1 MKIIGG
7 SASKMLA
14 SKLAEVTGAELVDTE
29 FKRFPD
35 GEGYARILGDLT
47 DERVVLVQTT
57 LPDPNIIELFLWQD
71 AVNDF
76 DIENLVTVA
85 PYFGYGRQDKA
96 FESGEAVSA
105 RAIAERLEL
114 FTDEVVTVDIHNPL
128 VLSYFDKPVA
138 HVSAAPAFAR
148 YLKGKVDLILSPDAG
163 RAAMAEEVSEILG
176 CETDY
181 LEKKRFDAETVEIKP
196 KSLPVNGKGVAIVD
210 DIISTGGTLGLATK
224 QLKEQ
229 GAEKIIAL
237 CTHGLFIGDAMD
249 KLYNCDEVVSTDT
262 VESEASKISVA
273 QEIAD
278 AIGG

>member
-14 SKLAEVTGAELVDTE
+14 SELAKALNADLVEIE
-29 FKRFPD
+29 FMRFPD
-35 GEGYARILGDLT
+35 GEAYARILNDLT
-47 DERVVLVQTT
+47 NERVVLVQTT
-57 LPDPNIIELFLWQD
+57 IPDPNIVELFLWQD

-76 DIENLVTVA
+76 AIESLVTIT

-105 RAIAERLEL
+105 RAVAERIEL
-114 FTDEVVTVDIHNPL
+114 FTDEVIVIDIHNPR
-128 VLSYFDKPVA
+128 VLEYFDKPV
-138 HVSAAPAFAR
+138 SNLTAAPAFAR
-148 YLKGKVDLILSPDAG
+148 YLEGKVDMILAPDEG
-163 RAAMAEEVSEILG
+163 RATMAGEVSEILG
-176 CETDY
+176 CEADH
-181 LEKKRFDAETVEIKP
+181 LEKTRLDAETIEIKT
-196 KSLPVNGKGVAIVD
+196 KSLPVNGRNVAIVD
-210 DIISTGGTLGLATK
+210 DIISTGGTLGLASR

-229 GAEKIIAL
+229 GAAKIIAL
-237 CTHGLFIGDAMD
+237 CTHGLFIGDAMG

-278 AIGG
+278 AIG

>member
-14 SKLAEVTGAELVDTE
+14 SELAKVLSADMVETE
-29 FKRFPD
+29 FRRFPD

-71 AVNDF
+71 AVHDF
-76 DIENLVTVA
+76 EIENLVTVT

-105 RAIAERLEL
+105 RAIAERIEL
-114 FTDEVVTVDIHNPL
+114 FTDEVITVDMHNPQ
-128 VLSYFDKPVA
+128 VLDYFGKPVA
-138 HVSAAPAFAR
+138 HVTAAPAFAR
-148 YLKGKVDLILSPDAG
+148 YLEGKVDLILSPDQG
-163 RAAMAEEVSEILG
+163 RATMAKEVSDILG

-181 LEKKRFDAETVEIKP
+181 LEKTRFDAETIEIKP
-196 KSLPVNGKGVAIVD
+196 KSLPINGKGVAIVD

-229 GAEKIIAL
+229 GAERIIAL
-237 CTHGLFIGDAMD
+237 CTHGLFIGDAMG

-278 AIGG
+278 AIG

>member
-7 SASKMLA
+7 SASRMLA
-14 SKLAEVTGAELVDTE
+14 AKLAKALNADLVNTE

-35 GEGYARILGDLT
+35 GEGYARILDDLT
-47 DERVVLVQTT
+47 EERVILVQTT
-57 LPDPNIIELFLWQD
+57 IPDPNIIELFLWQD

-76 DIENLVTVA
+76 DIDSLVTVT

-96 FESGEAVSA
+96 FESGEAISA

-114 FTDEVVTVDIHNPL
+114 FTDEVVMVDIHNPK
-128 VLSYFDKPVA
+128 VLEYFGKPVT
-138 HVSAAPAFAR
+138 HLSAAPSFAR
-148 YLKGKVDLILSPDAG
+148 YLDGKVDIVLSPDQG
-163 RAAMAEEVSEILG
+163 RVEMANEASRILG
-176 CETDY
+176 TETDY
-181 LEKKRFDAETVEIKP
+181 LEKIRHDAETVEIKP
-196 KSLPVNGKGVAIVD
+196 KSLDVSGKRVAIVD

-224 QLKEQ
+224 QLKEE
-229 GAEKIIAL
+229 GASGIIAL
-237 CTHGLFIGDAMD
+237 CTHGLFIGDAMG

-278 AIGG
+278 AIG

>member
-14 SKLAEVTGAELVDTE
+14 SELADVTGADLVNTE
-29 FKRFPD
+29 FRRFPD
-35 GEGYARILGDLT
+35 GEGYARILDDLNN
-47 DERVVLVQTT
+47 ERVVLVQTT
-57 LPDPNIIELFLWQD
+57 LPDPNIVELFLWQD

-76 DIENLVTVA
+76 DIESLTTVT

-114 FTDEVVTVDIHNPL
+114 FTDEVVIVDIHNPL
-128 VLSYFDKPVA
+128 VLSYFDKPVT
-138 HVSAAPAFAR
+138 HLTAAPSFAR
-148 YLKGKVDLILSPDAG
+148 YLEGKVDLVLSPDEG
-163 RAAMAEEVSEILG
+163 RASMAKEVSDILG
-176 CETDY
+176 CDTDY
-181 LEKKRFDAETVEIKP
+181 LEKTRHDAETIEFKP
-196 KSLPVNGKGVAIVD
+196 KSLHVNGLGVAIVD

-237 CTHGLFIGDAMD
+237 CTHGLFIGDAMG

-278 AIGG
+278 AIS

>member
-14 SKLAEVTGAELVDTE
+14 GELAEVLGADLVETE
-29 FKRFPD
+29 FRRFPD
-35 GEGYARILGDLT
+35 GEGYARILGDLAG
-47 DERVVLVQTT
+47 EKVVLVQTT

-76 DIENLVTVA
+76 DIDSLVTVT
-85 PYFGYGRQDKA
+85 PYFGYGRQDTA

-105 RAIAERLEL
+105 RAIAERMEL
-114 FTDEVVTVDIHNPL
+114 FTDEVIVVDIHNPR
-128 VLSYFDKPVA
+128 VLDYFGKPVT
-138 HVSAAPAFAR
+138 HLSAAPAFAR
-148 YLKGKVDLILSPDAG
+148 YLEGKVDIVLSPDEG
-163 RAAMAEEVSEILG
+163 RAEMANEVSSILG
-176 CETDY
+176 TETDY
-181 LEKKRFDAETVEIKP
+181 LEKTRLDAQTIEIKP
-196 KSLPVNGKGVAIVD
+196 KSLPVNGKRVAIVD

-229 GAEKIIAL
+229 GAGSIFAL

-249 KLYNCDEVVSTDT
+249 KLYNCEEVVSTDT

-273 QEIAD
+273 EEIANV
-278 AIGG
+278 IG

>member
-7 SASKMLA
+7 SASRMLA
-14 SKLAEVTGAELVDTE
+14 GELAEVLNADFVDTE
-29 FKRFPD
+29 FRRFPD
-35 GEGYARILGDLT
+35 GEGYARILDDLT
-47 DERVVLVQTT
+47 EERVILVQTT
-57 LPDPNIIELFLWQD
+57 LPDPNIVELFLWQD

-76 DIENLVTVA
+76 DIENLVTVT

-114 FTDEVVTVDIHNPL
+114 FTDEIVIIDIHNPKIL
-128 VLSYFDKPVA
+128 EYFGKQVT
-138 HVSAAPAFAR
+138 HLSAAPSFAR
-148 YLKGKVDLILSPDAG
+148 YLDGKVDIVLSPDQG
-163 RAAMAEEVSEILG
+163 RVEMATEVSSILG
-176 CETDY
+176 TDTDY
-181 LEKKRFDAETVEIKP
+181 LEKIRVNAETVEIKP
-196 KSLPVNGKGVAIVD
+196 KSLDVSGKRVAIVD

-224 QLKEQ
+224 QLKEE
-229 GAEKIIAL
+229 GASSIIAL

-278 AIGG
+278 AIG